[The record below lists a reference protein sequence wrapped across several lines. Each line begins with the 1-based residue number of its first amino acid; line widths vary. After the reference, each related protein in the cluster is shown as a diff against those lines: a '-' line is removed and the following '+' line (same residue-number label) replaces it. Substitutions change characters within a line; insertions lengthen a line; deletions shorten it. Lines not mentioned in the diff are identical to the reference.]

1 MWRWRL
7 RAHTDEEFRQEIEA
21 HIALETDRLI
31 ADGRSPAEARA
42 AARRAFGNTTTVAE
56 RYYESRRPVWL
67 LDLGRDVRHG
77 LRLFARTPGFT
88 AVAVLTLALGIG
100 ANTAIFSL
108 INSVMLR
115 PLPVRDPGRLA
126 IVGGIGRGFPAW
138 EQLQQQADHFESVAA
153 WGASQF
159 DLSSGGETRWVD
171 GLWASG
177 SFFDT
182 LGVPATRGR
191 TLIEADD
198 RRGAP
203 PVTVISYAFWQ
214 RQFGGA
220 PDVIGRSLSINRLP
234 FTIVGVTPP
243 AFFGPVVGRT
253 FDVVVPL
260 SDFGLIMPEAWLDTS
275 FGFLTMIARLK
286 PGQTLSGGAT
296 SLPITLAPAATEQSY
311 FRGQYARPLFTLM
324 MVVGLVLLVACATI
338 ANLLLARATAR
349 RQEMSVRLAIGGSRS
364 RLVRQLLTECLV
376 LALCGAAG
384 GLAIASWGSRLLVT
398 QLSAESA
405 LTTGRVAYGSAR
417 LFLDLSTDWYVLA
430 FTTMVSLATAVLFGI
445 VPALRASAITPVE
458 VLKESSATSDRG
470 GTRAASGFVIAQL
483 ALSLVLVVAASLLV
497 RTFASLANLHLGFE
511 PDRVLIV
518 DVDAGR
524 TEVEADARLALYAR
538 ALDAVRRLP
547 DVSNAAISNATPA
560 TRGGLFS
567 PVAFDG
573 SALRL
578 RESSAR
584 HAINAVL
591 MVVSP
596 GLFETFGTPLVAG
609 RDFTPGDR
617 RDAPPVVMVN
627 QTFARSMPGGIAPLG
642 ASIVVPGPQ
651 ASARMQIVGVVTD
664 TAAWPLR
671 DPVPPAVFF
680 PLDQA
685 DEALLAISFE
695 EQGLSLSV
703 RAAHGSPRL
712 LTRSIASAIGD
723 VDSRLALTFRSPAD
737 EIAASLTQERL
748 IALLSGFFGVLAVGL
763 AALGLYGVTAY
774 AVARR
779 RTEIGIRIAVG
790 AGYLDV
796 IRLVLGHS
804 LRVTTIGIILGLGG
818 AAAVTR
824 YLEGMLF
831 GLTPLDPGTFAGV
844 SLLFVLVAMLAAFIP
859 ARRATKVDPVVT
871 LRAD

>member
-1 MWRWRL
+1 MWRWRS
-7 RAHTDEEFRQEIEA
+7 RGDEDFRQEIEA
-21 HIALETDRLI
+21 HIALEADRLV
-31 ADGRSPAEARA
+31 GEGLSPAEARDT
-42 AARRAFGNTTTVAE
+42 ARRAFGNATAAAE

-67 LDLGRDVRHG
+67 IDLGRDVRYG
-77 LRLFARTPGFT
+77 LRILARNPGFT
-88 AVAVLTLALGIG
+88 IVAVLTLALGIG

-138 EQLQQQADHFESVAA
+138 ERLRQEAGRFESVAA
-153 WGASQF
+153 WGPSQF

-182 LGVPATRGR
+182 LGVPAVLGR

-198 RRGAP
+198 RKGAP
-203 PVTVISYAFWQ
+203 PVTVISHVFWQ

-220 PDVIGRSLSINRLP
+220 PDVVGRSLSINRTV

-243 AFFGPVVGRT
+243 VFFGPVVGRT
-253 FDVVVPL
+253 FDVAVPL
-260 SDFGLIMPEAWLDTS
+260 SAFGLIMPEAWLDTN
-275 FGFLTMIARLK
+275 FGFLTMIARLR
-286 PGQTLSGGAT
+286 PGQTLNDGSAA
-296 SLPITLAPAATEQSY
+296 LPGMTLAPASTEQSY

-324 MVVGLVLLVACATI
+324 VVVGLVLLVACATI

-349 RQEMSVRLAIGGSRS
+349 RQEMSVRLSIGGSRW

-376 LALCGAAG
+376 LAVCGAAG
-384 GLAIASWGSRLLVT
+384 GAVIASWGSRLLVT
-398 QLSAESA
+398 ELSAESM

-417 LFLDLSTDWYVLA
+417 LFLDLSTDWHVLA
-430 FTTMVSLATAVLFGI
+430 FTTIVSLATALLFG
-445 VPALRASAITPVE
+445 VAPALRASGIAPID
-458 VLKESSATSDRG
+458 VLKESGPTSDSG
-470 GTRAASGFVIAQL
+470 GGRAASGFVIAQL
-483 ALSLVLVVAASLLV
+483 ALSLVLVVAASLLI
-497 RTFASLANLHLGFE
+497 RTFSSLANLHLGFD

-524 TEVEADARLALYAR
+524 KEIDASARLALYKR
-538 ALDAVRRLP
+538 ALDAIRSLP
-547 DVSNAAISNATPA
+547 GVADAAISNATPA
-560 TRGGLFS
+560 TRGGLFA
-567 PVAFDG
+567 PVALG
-573 SALRL
+573 GA
-578 RESSAR
+578 AP
-584 HAINAVL
+584 INAVL

-596 GLFETFGTPLVAG
+596 GLFRTFGTPIVAG
-609 RDFTPGDR
+609 RDFGPADR
-617 RDAPPVVMVN
+617 RDAPPVVLVN
-627 QTFARSMPGGIAPLG
+627 QSFARSMPRAMSAVGSSIA
-642 ASIVVPGPQ
+642 VPVAATP
-651 ASARMQIVGVVTD
+651 ARMQIVGVATD

-671 DPVPPAVFF
+671 DPIPPSVFL
-680 PLDQA
+680 PLEQA
-685 DEALLAISFE
+685 DEMLLALSLE

-703 RAAHGSPRL
+703 RADRASPRL
-712 LTRSIASAIGD
+712 LTRSIAVALAD
-723 VDSRLALTFRSPAD
+723 LDSRLALTFRSPAD
-737 EIAASLTQERL
+737 EIAASLTQERI

-763 AALGLYGVTAY
+763 AALGLYGVTSY

-779 RTEIGIRIAVG
+779 RTEIGIRMAVG
-790 AGYLDV
+790 AGSVDV

-804 LRVTTIGIILGLGG
+804 LLVTLIGIALGLAG

-844 SLLFVLVAMLAAFIP
+844 SLLFVLVATLAAFVP

-871 LRAD
+871 LRAE